1 VAAWALHPRACPF
14 ASIPRKVTKRRMVK
28 DALTNLSWVQDVQGA
43 LAYAFWVQFLNL
55 AEKDCHVWSFL
66 VPVTIPLNPL
76 MLLCFV
82 ARCSSSRLIEF
93 GRLGPLANVGS
104 FCGLW
109 LTTNVGQQ
117 IGWLKEV

>member
-1 VAAWALHPRACPF
+1 MFGV
-14 ASIPRKVTKRRMVK
+14 
-28 DALTNLSWVQDVQGA
+28 
-43 LAYAFWVQFLNL
+43 
-55 AEKDCHVWSFL
+55 FL
-66 VPVTIPLNPL
+66 VPVTILQNPL

-82 ARCSSSRLIEF
+82 ARCFSNRPIEF

-117 IGWLKEV
+117 IGWLKEA